1 MSRTKSSFRYFF
13 NIVSHG
19 QNMNG
24 IGALSTVCICMCFE
38 VVQLGG
44 PARKKK
50 FERIF
55 KPPYDIW
62 KLFDDSSFDHA
73 RDQRKKN
80 PYHHGDLKNMFSHTQ
95 NFFGQQAVAAA

>member
-1 MSRTKSSFRYFF
+1 
-13 NIVSHG
+13 
-19 QNMNG
+19 MNG
-24 IGALSTVCICMCFE
+24 TGRFIYSMYTVYMCFE

-50 FERIF
+50 FERVF

-62 KLFDDSSFDHA
+62 KLFDDSSFDHP

-95 NFFGQQAVAAA
+95 DFFGQQAVAAA